1 MTRTISSVL
10 LGLALALPGF
20 VAPSV
25 SVAADQG
32 AIEQEIM
39 QLERN
44 WCSAVVKNDSQALN
58 AILSDDLTDVS
69 YKGNVGSRAQDLA
82 DAKTEKTTVCE
93 ADMMQ
98 VRIYGDVAVV
108 VGRDTVK
115 STAFT
120 GQARF
125 TDTFVRRD
133 GHWRCVSTQATEIKP

>member
-10 LGLALALPGF
+10 LGLTLALPGF
-20 VAPSV
+20 ITTSV

-39 QLERN
+39 QLERS
-44 WCSAVVKNDSQALN
+44 WCGAVVKNDAEALS

-69 YKGNVGSRAQDLA
+69 FKGKVGSKAQDLA

-133 GHWRCVSTQATEIKP
+133 GRWRCVSTQATEIKP

>member
-1 MTRTISSVL
+1 MTRAIFSTL
-10 LGLALALPGF
+10 LGGALALPGF
-20 VAPSV
+20 VVPSL

-32 AIEQEIM
+32 PAEQEIM

-44 WCSAVVKNDSQALN
+44 WCSAVVKNDVEALA

-69 YKGNVGSRAQDLA
+69 YKGKVASKAQDLA

-98 VRIYGDVAVV
+98 VRIYGDAAVV

-120 GQARF
+120 GRARF

-133 GHWRCVSTQATEIKP
+133 GRWRCVSTQATEIKP

>member
-1 MTRTISSVL
+1 MTRTIFSVL
-10 LGLALALPGF
+10 FGFAVALPGF
-20 VAPSV
+20 IVPSLA
-25 SVAADQG
+25 VAADQG
-32 AIEQEIM
+32 AIEQQVM

-44 WCSAVVKNDSQALN
+44 WCNAVVKNDAETLS

-69 YKGNVGSRAQDLA
+69 YKGNVGSKAQDLA